1 MAKHKKM
8 ALGRG
13 LGEILG
19 EVKEAYENN
28 MYDAN
33 QAVIEIPLSQIIP
46 NPYQPRKQFNQS
58 GLEDLASS
66 IKEYGLLQPVL
77 VYKEEDHYVLIAG
90 ERRLRAS
97 KLLGNEKIKAIIAEI
112 DLNQL
117 REVALIENI
126 QREDLNPIDLAQAYQ
141 ELINVYSLTHE
152 ELSERLQKS
161 RAQITNTLRLLNLCK
176 EVQEMLIQDKISQ
189 GHAKIL
195 VSLDEENQKKIA
207 HSIVGQSLSVRDVEA
222 MIKRIKAPKG
232 QKEKEKSLECQEV
245 AQLRDLLK
253 AKGLQFSLNEKK
265 LTIQFRDF
273 GEIKNL
279 LNLIK

>member
-152 ELSERLQKS
+152 ELSDRLQKS

-232 QKEKEKSLECQEV
+232 QKEKEKNLECQEV